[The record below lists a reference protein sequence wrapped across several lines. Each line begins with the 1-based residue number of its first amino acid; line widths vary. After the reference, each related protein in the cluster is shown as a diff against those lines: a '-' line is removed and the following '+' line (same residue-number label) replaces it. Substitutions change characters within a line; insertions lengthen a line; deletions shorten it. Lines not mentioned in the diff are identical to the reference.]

1 MAESNVGSSE
11 SGAERRRTTG
21 GNTTDTTSTIESGA
35 EKRSTTG
42 DSAQRNRVSPNRR
55 NTTPSQTFER
65 GPEDSGQRMARGG
78 DTSSRKIIDRMRDQ
92 ANAELAAQKNRA
104 LDGLG
109 GVARAVRKTTDSLRE
124 QRQDTLAEYVD
135 EAVNQIERWSE
146 HLKSRDFSD
155 LIKDTERLIRRQPAL
170 FIGSA
175 FVIGLFGARFFKSS
189 AQNDGSNAR
198 VHGAFPGRP
207 SDRRPYGNTAKR
219 PATGSTRPSTTS
231 ADEFSTEG
239 L

>member
-1 MAESNVGSSE
+1 MA
-11 SGAERRRTTG
+11 
-21 GNTTDTTSTIESGA
+21 
-35 EKRSTTG
+35 
-42 DSAQRNRVSPNRR
+42 
-55 NTTPSQTFER
+55 
-65 GPEDSGQRMARGG
+65 
-78 DTSSRKIIDRMRDQ
+78 IDRRQ
-92 ANAELAAQKNRA
+92 FLTVAGAAAATTVLPFRSKAGALASSSSPA
-104 LDGLG
+104 
-109 GVARAVRKTTDSLRE
+109 SLRE
-124 QRQDTLAEYVD
+124 HYPRVLRQVYLDCAAHCPLSTHVRAGMEKYMDFHMYGPGDGRAEYVD